1 MLQEIKFLKFM
12 SFIFDKNSWASR
24 FIFLNG
30 QLLANMTFSIS
41 FLFHPVAARVE
52 VILNGDGRQVLYFL
66 KNLFILYSLGH
77 L

>member
-1 MLQEIKFLKFM
+1 LGKAIY
-12 SFIFDKNSWASR
+12 IFKWPPFAKRD
-24 FIFLNG
+24 
-30 QLLANMTFSIS
+30 T

-66 KNLFILYSLGH
+66 KNILILYSLGH